1 MYDFQEQLANEIL
14 MYELDMERMY
24 EDETFELDMVNA
36 ELQLAS
42 QELQEEEAEQAYD
55 EMMAS
60 WLRMYVD
67 LDLI

>member
-1 MYDFQEQLANEIL
+1 MYEEQLANEML

-36 ELQLAS
+36 ELQEAA
-42 QELQEEEAEQAYD
+42 QDLQEEEAEQAYD

>member
-1 MYDFQEQLANEIL
+1 MYDFQEQLANEML

-42 QELQEEEAEQAYD
+42 HELQDAEVEQAYD

>member
-1 MYDFQEQLANEIL
+1 MIEYEDELANDML

-24 EDETFELDMVNA
+24 EDETFTLDMINA
-36 ELQLAS
+36 ELQEAA
-42 QELQEEEAEQAYD
+42 QDLQEEEAEQAYD

>member
-1 MYDFQEQLANEIL
+1 MYDLQEQLANEML

-42 QELQEEEAEQAYD
+42 QELQDAEVEQAYD

>member
-1 MYDFQEQLANEIL
+1 MYDFQEQLANELL

-42 QELQEEEAEQAYD
+42 QELQDADVEQAYD

>member
-1 MYDFQEQLANEIL
+1 MYDFQEQLANEML

-24 EDETFELDMVNA
+24 EDETFELDMLNA

-42 QELQEEEAEQAYD
+42 QELQDAEVEQAYD

>member
-1 MYDFQEQLANEIL
+1 MYEEQLANEML

-42 QELQEEEAEQAYD
+42 QELQDADVEQAYD

>member
-1 MYDFQEQLANEIL
+1 MYDFQEQLANEML

-42 QELQEEEAEQAYD
+42 QELQDAEVEQAYD

-67 LDLI
+67 IDLI

>member
-1 MYDFQEQLANEIL
+1 MYEEQLANEML

-42 QELQEEEAEQAYD
+42 HELQDADVEQAYD

>member
-1 MYDFQEQLANEIL
+1 MYDFQEQLANEML

-24 EDETFELDMVNA
+24 EDETFELDMANA

-42 QELQEEEAEQAYD
+42 QELQDAEVEQAYD